1 MAKAAGRWKLKTT
14 RKVSPSVSRRQ
25 PTEEEIRKR
34 AYEIYLQ
41 RGCAHG
47 HGLDDWFNA
56 ERELDLV
63 EMK

>member
-1 MAKAAGRWKLKTT
+1 MAKAAGRKKPKTT
-14 RKVSPSVSRRQ
+14 RKVSPRVSRRQ
-25 PTEEEIRKR
+25 PSEEEIRRR

-47 HGLDDWFNA
+47 HDLDDWFNA

>member
-1 MAKAAGRWKLKTT
+1 MAKAAGRKKPKTT
-14 RKVSPSVSRRQ
+14 RKVSQRVSRRQ
-25 PTEEEIRKR
+25 PTEEEIRSR

-47 HGLDDWFNA
+47 HDLDDWFNA
-56 ERELDLV
+56 ERELELV